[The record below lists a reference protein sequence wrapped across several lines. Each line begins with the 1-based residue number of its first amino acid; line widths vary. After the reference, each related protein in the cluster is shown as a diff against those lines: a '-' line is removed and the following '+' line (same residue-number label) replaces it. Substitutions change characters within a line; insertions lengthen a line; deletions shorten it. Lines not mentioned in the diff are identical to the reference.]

1 MPLSVLLQIGLLAA
15 PIWAGPVVCT
25 TTLEAPDAEADGAAP
40 VQLTRCEPV
49 ETTSELLERRY
60 STWSAPFDSGVN
72 MLHQLTDL
80 LGIAVGGP
88 DGTHLMG
95 FGFPDQT
102 VIWDG
107 TVMRNTIDALMEEQS
122 PHPLAFDGYPQWIRW
137 QPHPADHAEQQ
148 VSSSCSAFVV
158 TLMGS
163 SCLRID
169 GVGV

>member
-60 STWSAPFDSGVN
+60 STWNAPFDSGVN

-122 PHPLAFDGYPQWIRW
+122 PPIPWRSTDIPSGFDGSLTQRSRARTPTLEVAPV
-137 QPHPADHAEQQ
+137 QP
-148 VSSSCSAFVV
+148 
-158 TLMGS
+158 LW
-163 SCLRID
+163 
-169 GVGV
+169 